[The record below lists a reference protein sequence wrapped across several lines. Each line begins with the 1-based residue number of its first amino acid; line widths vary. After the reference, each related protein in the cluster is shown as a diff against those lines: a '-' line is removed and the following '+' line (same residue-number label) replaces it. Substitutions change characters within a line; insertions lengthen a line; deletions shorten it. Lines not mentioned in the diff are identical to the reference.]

1 MDELLKFQKKIVPE
15 LVELLEL
22 RYNILKTIYY
32 YQPIGRRMLSSILNL
47 GERCIRNEI
56 KFLKEAELISINNLG
71 MFINPEG
78 EEIIIKLKKFLYELN
93 GLSELES
100 DLRKYLHIKK
110 VFVVPGDLDNDK
122 TVLKDMGKVASD
134 YLKTILR
141 DDIVIS
147 ITGGSSVRE
156 IADSMQKCSKYKNI
170 LILPARG
177 GIGRNVDIQSNTIA
191 ANLAHKINANYK
203 LLHVPDNLSYN
214 ALEAILKEKNIV
226 DIVNKIRNSDV
237 LIFGIG
243 RAEEMAK
250 RRGMPDE
257 LICEILSKG
266 AVGEAFGHYFNDE
279 GEIVYYTPTIGIKN
293 QDTKNIA
300 ILIAIA
306 GGKSKA
312 KAIISTEI
320 DRTESV
326 LITDQGAAQEI
337 VRIIKNKLDN
347 NITE

>member
-32 YQPIGRRMLSSILNL
+32 YQPIGRRVLSSILNL

-100 DLRKYLHIKK
+100 DICKYLHIKK
-110 VFVVPGDLDNDK
+110 VFVVPGNLDNDK

-147 ITGGSSVRE
+147 ITGGSSVKE

-243 RAEEMAK
+243 IAEEMAK
-250 RRGMPDE
+250 KRGMSDE
-257 LICEILSKG
+257 LICKILSKG

-279 GEIVYYTPTIGIKN
+279 GKIVYYTPTIGIKN

-300 ILIAIA
+300 TLIAIA